1 MREDLLGYLLG
12 ALEPTEH
19 ELVEA
24 RLSEDPAL
32 QEDLQR
38 LRQRVA
44 PLAADRTEFEPPE
57 GLAARTCTF
66 VAARATVASRSAT
79 PVGAGSSAAGS
90 SAAGGSWLAPGGAW
104 RLQDLLVA
112 GGICIAACFLVF
124 PAISHS
130 QFNAR
135 LRACQNN
142 LREIGTA
149 LGHYSQVHDGYFPLV
164 PQQGRL
170 AVAGIY
176 APMLRE
182 AELLPRNSQL
192 ICPAS
197 SLAQEP
203 DFTLPTL
210 DEVRAAS
217 EALLPQLYRRMGGS
231 YGYSLGYVADGVYH
245 GHRNQGRS
253 RFALM
258 ADAPDDET
266 AGRSANHGASGQNVL
281 FEDMHVDFLKSCRLV
296 DCDDHIYM
304 NDQGLVGAGI
314 GPDDAVI
321 GRSPSRPMIL
331 KGAAGR

>member
-38 LRQRVA
+38 LRQKVA
-44 PLAADRTEFEPPE
+44 PLAAERTEYEPPE

-66 VAARATVASRSAT
+66 VAARAMFAAQSAT
-79 PVGAGSSAAGS
+79 PVAAPNV
-90 SAAGGSWLAPGGAW
+90 AAPGGSWLAPGGAW

-135 LRACQNN
+135 LTACQNN
-142 LREIGTA
+142 LREIGSA
-149 LGHYSQVHDGYFPLV
+149 LGQYSQVHDGYFPLV

-176 APMLRE
+176 APTLRE
-182 AELLPRNSQL
+182 AQLLPDDSHL

-197 SLAQEP
+197 SLAQEQ
-203 DFTLPTL
+203 DFRLPTI
-210 DEVRAAS
+210 DELRAAS
-217 EALLPQLYRRMGGS
+217 EALLPQLYRRLGGS

-245 GHRNQGRS
+245 GHYNRGRS
-253 RFALM
+253 QFALM
-258 ADAPDDET
+258 ADAPNDET
-266 AGRSANHGASGQNVL
+266 AGRSLHHGSSGQNVL
-281 FEDMHVDFLKSCRLV
+281 FEDMHVEFLKSCRLS

-321 GRSPSRPMIL
+321 GRSPARPMIL